1 MNRSSDLPIYLLLVG
16 TMALWGGTW
25 ITGKM
30 LAGNMEPLSA
40 SFLRFVSASV
50 FLVGAAWHQEKRFPK
65 ISLRHL
71 PHVAFLGLTGVFMY
85 SWFFFKGLQTV
96 PASRAALIVACIP
109 VCVASTAALVFRER
123 FGPMRIAGTLLSLA
137 GVAVVLSD
145 GDPVSLFTH
154 GVETGDLLILGCVA
168 AWTGYSI
175 GGRVAMQ
182 HLQPARAVMW
192 SCVLG
197 SLFLL
202 GPALQGGLVAD
213 VRNSTA
219 VDWANILYLGVA
231 ATGVSYAWYYRG
243 IQAIGP
249 ARAAIFINLVPV
261 FAILFATLLLGESV
275 AVSLLGGGAMVIV
288 GVTLT
293 NRFA

>member
-1 MNRSSDLPIYLLLVG
+1 MNREGNLFIYLLLVG

-30 LAGNMEPLSA
+30 LAGSMGPLSA
-40 SFLRFVSASV
+40 SFLRFISASV
-50 FLVGAAWHQEKRFPK
+50 FLVAMAWRQEDRFPG
-65 ISLRHL
+65 ISLRHV
-71 PHVAFLGLTGVFMY
+71 PHVCFLGLTGVFMY

-109 VCVASTAALVFRER
+109 VCVASVSALIFRER
-123 FGPMRIAGTLLSLA
+123 FGPIRIVGTLLSLA
-137 GVAVVLSD
+137 GVAMVLSD
-145 GDPVSLFTH
+145 GDPISLFES

-192 SCVLG
+192 SCVFG

-202 GPALQGGLVAD
+202 VPALQQGLVAD
-213 VRNSTA
+213 VTHSTLT
-219 VDWANILYLGVA
+219 DWANILYLGVA

-261 FAILFATLLLGESV
+261 FAILFATILLGESV
-275 AVSLLGGGAMVIV
+275 ALSLLGGGAMVIV

-293 NRFA
+293 NRFK